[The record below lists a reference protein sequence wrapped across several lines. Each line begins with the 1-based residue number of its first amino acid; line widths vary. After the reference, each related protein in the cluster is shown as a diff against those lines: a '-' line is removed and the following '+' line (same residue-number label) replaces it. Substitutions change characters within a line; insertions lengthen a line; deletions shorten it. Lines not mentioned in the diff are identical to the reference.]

1 MDTDLDLAAPEA
13 LADLAAGPVVRADP
27 AALGAPEGLADPGDG
42 RGDLRL
48 PRRPAAEG
56 AAAEAA

>member
-1 MDTDLDLAAPEA
+1 MDTDLDLAAPAA
-13 LADLAAGPVVRADP
+13 LADLAADPVVRADT
-27 AALGAPEGLADPGDG
+27 AALGAPEGLADPGAG

-56 AAAEAA
+56 AVAAVA